1 MSPLLHIDF
10 VNNSTPEPIVCP
22 LCNQLFSLRSAQ
34 DEALSTGLSFAHCG
48 QIVFQVVKCHTS
60 DCPARFVMR
69 CKADAPAIDMRELIL
84 TPEKTT
90 ISNGLEQYSILQ
102 QYDHW
107 HDKLKFK
114 YLKAW
119 DEEKFPQKEFI
130 EYYNLLSEII
140 EQNKNNA
147 LQILEPPEQI
157 DNNEHQDEDYEYP
170 ELEGGL
176 CKEDNYFE
184 EVDPRQSWADEINTE
199 RDRNYEYP
207 ELEAEDNNELPHIQ
221 SDHIEEYTPDYQPE
235 EHEWVND
242 DGDCPDIDE
251 IEKANKQILNAIED
265 SSDKNNSVMFISE
278 ERFYELLDAELKQEQ
293 ERFSLKRLY
302 PDTLYYR
309 SLLICAAPFQI
320 RRRTYDNK
328 HSDTDVRD
336 GLSQQDIDGKIEALK
351 TLISIFKGRTLLEI
365 IRQELEA
372 KRLALPDKKIQKSI
386 YNLLA
391 LKRLTTTKKFHLALR
406 ITDGFSFSKFLCD
419 ELYEEIYKT
428 VSAEAY
434 LAAKRT
440 ELLKWSNDLKK
451 GTARFVDAPM
461 GIGKTYSIVGLLSS
475 NQTCSAII
483 FMPTKRLCEEICNKL
498 IYYILKN
505 NKVYANLDKD
515 LDETSVTGSART
527 EQYTRRFMERNGVYY
542 MDGINKEECLCFDK
556 ITEQYSKRWFSKK
569 NICDRCPKQPECR
582 FLKHQKR
589 AFYHRIIVTTHA
601 MYDHILQ
608 GYKGFAWG
616 HNDRISEQDIKKKKE
631 NTDIPLFIS
640 ERDMFIVDE
649 DIVWSKCYQPICIDE
664 NELRIFTST
673 ITSFLNDEAYFKNK
687 PVSRE
692 VFLKID
698 SILAQYIKCDITSY
712 IPPIDTEF
720 EFSKYIKNRWA
731 DSFKEQPEIIPYTL
745 EISTKSSV
753 FIGNYLDFIENTI
766 KKGFVV
772 QSYKIN
778 KDGSSVKPYT
788 KTPADDNSIVKVK
801 KGYFANPKTYKF
813 DSDTPAHV
821 FFDGTLS
828 DITLLEHKLEGAKI
842 DISKIQIDEPLWE
855 MKVWQNI
862 NTDLPKSKLIK
873 NEGKVKELITQ
884 IIKEVGVN
892 NKKYFILTSKAL
904 REQIEDWLK
913 TTYQTTYI
921 QPTHIVIEH
930 YGNLRGLNNAKECDT
945 GIVLGSYMLSDA
957 IEITMALD
965 FIYKNFKSSNPV
977 ALTTEDNLWSWQGC
991 RGVRKYKEEFEIIE
1005 KIANQYR
1012 HAEYRQALA
1021 RTRYLEHPVNF
1032 YVFSKDIVTDYEPF
1046 VTKLETE
1053 QYKADIFPPVR
1064 RSDNKDAEIEAVVL
1078 KYLESNKYVSATDI
1092 HESYKI
1098 RRQTVGK
1105 CLQRMFEA
1113 GILIHY
1119 IDSRNKKYKK
1129 RFALNK

>member
-1 MSPLLHIDF
+1 MPPLLHLDF
-10 VNNSTPEPIVCP
+10 VNNSIPELPIVCP
-22 LCNQLFSLRSAQ
+22 LCNQPFSLQSVQ

-48 QIVFQVVKCHTS
+48 QVIFQVVKCHTS

-69 CKADAPAIDMRELIL
+69 CKADAPIIDMRELIL

-102 QYDHW
+102 QYEHW

-119 DEEKFPQKEFI
+119 DNEKLPQDEFI
-130 EYYNLLSEII
+130 EYYNLLSEMT
-140 EQNKNNA
+140 EFNRA
-147 LQILEPPEQI
+147 SEMFEPVPPEQI
-157 DNNEHQDEDYEYP
+157 DN
-170 ELEGGL
+170 
-176 CKEDNYFE
+176 E
-184 EVDPRQSWADEINTE
+184 EADPRQSCTDEYN
-199 RDRNYEYP
+199 DRVQDKLPPQEDNILYDDGYIPEEP
-207 ELEAEDNNELPHIQ
+207 EL
-221 SDHIEEYTPDYQPE
+221 
-235 EHEWVND
+235 VND
-242 DGDCPDIDE
+242 DIDYQDIDE
-251 IEKANKQILNAIED
+251 REKENEQLLNAIED
-265 SSDKNNSVMFISE
+265 SSEKNNSVMFISE
-278 ERFYELLDAELKQEQ
+278 EIFYELLDAELKQQ
-293 ERFSLKRLY
+293 QGIFYLKRLY

-309 SLLICAAPFQI
+309 SLVICAAPFQI
-320 RRRTYDNK
+320 RKRTYDNK
-328 HSDTDVRD
+328 YSDSDVRD

-351 TLISIFKGRTLLEI
+351 TLISIFKERTLLEI
-365 IRQELEA
+365 IRQDLES
-372 KRLALPDKKIQKSI
+372 KRLALPDNKIQTSI
-386 YNLLA
+386 YDLLY

-406 ITDGFSFSKFLCD
+406 ATDGVSFSEFLCD

-428 VSAEAY
+428 VFAEAY

-451 GTARFVDAPM
+451 GVARFVDAPM
-461 GIGKTYSIVGLLSS
+461 GLGKTYSIVGLLSS

-483 FMPTKRLCEEICNKL
+483 FMPTKRLCAEICNKL
-498 IYYILKN
+498 TYYISRN

-515 LDETSVTGSART
+515 LVKDKTSVAGSQNTVRYKR
-527 EQYTRRFMERNGVYY
+527 QFMERNGVYY

-556 ITEQYSKRWFSKK
+556 ITEQYSKHWYSKQ
-569 NICDRCPKQPECR
+569 NICDRCTKQPTCR
-582 FLKHQKR
+582 FLQHKIK
-589 AFYHRIIVTTHA
+589 APDYRIIVTTHA
-601 MYDHILQ
+601 MYDHIFK
-608 GYKGFAWG
+608 GYSTLKWN
-616 HNDRISEQDIKKKKE
+616 HNEETLD
-631 NTDIPLFIS
+631 
-640 ERDMFIVDE
+640 RDMFIIDE
-649 DIVWSKCYQPICIDE
+649 DIVWSKCYQPICIEE
-664 NELRIFTST
+664 NELRTFTST
-673 ITSFLNDEAYFKNK
+673 ITSILNDEAYFKDN
-687 PVSRE
+687 PVSKE
-692 VFLKID
+692 IFLKID

-712 IPPIDTEF
+712 IPPVDTEF
-720 EFSKYIKNRWA
+720 EFSQYIKDRWA

-745 EISTKSSV
+745 EILTKSSV

-778 KDGSSVKPYT
+778 KDGSSVKSYT
-788 KTPADDNSIVKVK
+788 NTPAEDNDIVKVK
-801 KGYFANPKTYKF
+801 QGYFANPKTYQF
-813 DSDTPAHV
+813 DLDTPAHV

-828 DITLLEHKLEGAKI
+828 DITLLQHKLKGAEI
-842 DISKIQIDEPLWE
+842 DISKITIDEQLWE
-855 MKVWQNI
+855 MKVWQNS

-873 NEGKVKELITQ
+873 NELKVKELITH
-884 IIKEVGVN
+884 IINEVGV

-904 REQIEDWLK
+904 RVQIEAWLR
-913 TTYQTTYI
+913 TTFPNTY
-921 QPTHIVIEH
+921 IVIEH

-945 GIVLGSYMLSDA
+945 GIVLGSYALSDA

-965 FIYKNFKSSNPV
+965 FIYKNFKSNNPV

-991 RGVRKYKEEFEIIE
+991 RGVRKYKEEFKIIE

-1032 YVFSKDIVTDYEPF
+1032 YIFSKDLVTDYEPF
-1046 VTKLETE
+1046 ITQLETE

-1078 KYLESNKYVSATDI
+1078 KHLETNQSVSATDI
-1092 HESYKI
+1092 HESYQI

-1105 CLQRMFEA
+1105 CLERMFEA
-1113 GILIHY
+1113 GILINY
-1119 IDSRNKKYKK
+1119 TDSRNKKYKK

>member
-1 MSPLLHIDF
+1 MSPLLHIDL

-22 LCNQLFSLRSAQ
+22 SCNQIFNLQLAQ
-34 DEALSTGLSFAHCG
+34 QEALSTGLSFAHCG
-48 QIVFQVVKCHTS
+48 EVAFQVVKCHTS
-60 DCPARFVMR
+60 DCSARFVMR

-119 DEEKFPQKEFI
+119 DNKKLPQDEFI
-130 EYYNLLSEII
+130 EYYNLLSEMT
-140 EQNKNNA
+140 EFNRA
-147 LQILEPPEQI
+147 SEMFEPVPPEQI
-157 DNNEHQDEDYEYP
+157 DN
-170 ELEGGL
+170 
-176 CKEDNYFE
+176 E
-184 EVDPRQSWADEINTE
+184 EADPRQSCTDEYN
-199 RDRNYEYP
+199 DGVQD
-207 ELEAEDNNELPHIQ
+207 ELPLQEDNILYDNSYI
-221 SDHIEEYTPDYQPE
+221 PE
-235 EHEWVND
+235 EPEWVND
-242 DGDCPDIDE
+242 DINYQDIDE
-251 IEKANKQILNAIED
+251 IEKANKQLLNAIED

-278 ERFYELLDAELKQEQ
+278 DIFYELLDAELKQQ
-293 ERFSLKRLY
+293 QDIFYLKRLY

-320 RRRTYDNK
+320 RKRTYDNK
-328 HSDTDVRD
+328 YSDADVGD

-351 TLISIFKGRTLLEI
+351 TLLTMFRGVSISEAVRTKLAEKGIESDQAVEEHINDILNI
-365 IRQELEA
+365 
-372 KRLALPDKKIQKSI
+372 
-386 YNLLA
+386 
-391 LKRLTTTKKFHLALR
+391 KRLT
-406 ITDGFSFSKFLCD
+406 ITREFYDAIVNNDHFQRSMNFCNSLFD
-419 ELYEEIYKT
+419 HIYYT
-428 VSAEAY
+428 VCSETY
-434 LAAKRT
+434 LSGKRV
-440 ELLKWSNDLKK
+440 ELLTWSNDLKK

-461 GIGKTYSIVGLLSS
+461 GLGKTYSIVDMLSS
-475 NQTCSAII
+475 NQTCSTII

-498 IYYILKN
+498 VHKISLN
-505 NKVYANLDKD
+505 NKVYTDPFKDMLKYINPFLDTEG
-515 LDETSVTGSART
+515 LIA
-527 EQYTRRFMERNGVYY
+527 EQYTREFMERNGVYY
-542 MDGINKEECLCFDK
+542 MDGINKEECLCFD
-556 ITEQYSKRWFSKK
+556 IIIEQYSKHWYSKK
-569 NICDRCPKQPECR
+569 NICERCPKEPECR

-601 MYDHILQ
+601 MYDHIF
-608 GYKGFAWG
+608 KGHSNFKWN
-616 HNDRISEQDIKKKKE
+616 HNEETSD
-631 NTDIPLFIS
+631 
-640 ERDMFIVDE
+640 RDMFIIDE

-664 NELRIFTST
+664 NELRTFTST
-673 ITSFLNDEAYFKNK
+673 ITSFLNDKAYFKNN
-687 PVSRE
+687 PVVRE

-698 SILAQYIKCDITSY
+698 SILAQYIKCDTTSY

-745 EISTKSSV
+745 EILTKSSV

-778 KDGSSVKPYT
+778 KDGASVKPYT
-788 KTPADDNSIVKVK
+788 KTPADDNNIIKVK

-813 DSDTPAHV
+813 DHDTPAHV

-842 DISKIQIDEPLWE
+842 DISKITIDEQLWE

-873 NEGKVKELITQ
+873 NELKVKELITQ
-884 IIKEVGVN
+884 IINEVGVN

-904 REQIEDWLK
+904 RGQIEAWLK
-913 TTYQTTYI
+913 TTFPSAYI
-921 QPTHIVIEH
+921 QPNHIVIEH

-945 GIVLGSYMLSDA
+945 GIVLGSYMISDA

-965 FIYKNFKSSNPV
+965 FIYKNFKSNNPV
-977 ALTTEDNLWSWQGC
+977 ALTTEDNLWNWQGC

-1078 KYLESNKYVSATDI
+1078 KYLETNQSVSATDI
-1092 HESYKI
+1092 HEGYKI

-1119 IDSRNKKYKK
+1119 IDSKNKKHIKYKK